1 METLVTTDI
10 VGKEVRIDDIVLVG
24 HTDSNNLFHAKVI
37 GITYKRMKC
46 RIFNA
51 PKSCRYMIDKV
62 VQRLPEQVI
71 KISD

>member
-10 VGKEVRIDDIVLVG
+10 VGKEVRIDDTVLVG
-24 HTDSNNLFHAKVI
+24 HTDSNNLFHTKVI

-46 RIFNA
+46 MIFNA
-51 PKSCRYMIDKV
+51 PKSYRYMNDKV
-62 VQRLPEQVI
+62 AQRLSEQVI

>member
-1 METLVTTDI
+1 
-10 VGKEVRIDDIVLVG
+10 
-24 HTDSNNLFHAKVI
+24 
-37 GITYKRMKC
+37 MK
-46 RIFNA
+46 FNA